1 MMLRDD
7 NAVNPSIPLRFLDVA
22 ISILGLGPFL
32 LLNAFFC
39 MLAWGMAM
47 TGTL

>member
-1 MMLRDD
+1 MMPRDD
-7 NAVNPSIPLRFLDVA
+7 NAVNPTFPLSLLDAAV
-22 ISILGLGPFL
+22 SILGLGLFL

>member
-1 MMLRDD
+1 MMTKMDSVVNSVLFLTLRD
-7 NAVNPSIPLRFLDVA
+7 AA
-22 ISILGLGPFL
+22 ISILGLSLFL
-32 LLNAFFC
+32 LLNFFFC

>member
-1 MMLRDD
+1 MMTRDD
-7 NAVNPSIPLRFLDVA
+7 NAANPTIPLRLLDAA
-22 ISILGLGPFL
+22 ISILGLGLFL

>member
-1 MMLRDD
+1 MTKMTSWLI
-7 NAVNPSIPLRFLDVA
+7 NAAV
-22 ISILGLGPFL
+22 SILGLSLFL
-32 LLNAFFC
+32 LLNVFFC

>member
-1 MMLRDD
+1 MMPRDD
-7 NAVNPSIPLRFLDVA
+7 NAVNPTFPLRLLDAAIPL
-22 ISILGLGPFL
+22 LGLGLFL

>member
-1 MMLRDD
+1 MKSWLI
-7 NAVNPSIPLRFLDVA
+7 NAV
-22 ISILGLGPFL
+22 ISFLGLSLFL

>member
-1 MMLRDD
+1 MMRHADR
-7 NAVNPSIPLRFLDVA
+7 AVKPTFVLKVLDAA
-22 ISILGLGPFL
+22 ILILGVGLFL

-39 MLAWGMAM
+39 LLAWGMAM